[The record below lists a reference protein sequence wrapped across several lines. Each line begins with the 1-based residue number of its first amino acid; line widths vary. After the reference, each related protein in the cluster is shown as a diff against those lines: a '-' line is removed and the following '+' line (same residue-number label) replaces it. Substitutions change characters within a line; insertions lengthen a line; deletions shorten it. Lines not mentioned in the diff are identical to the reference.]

1 MATYTLSTPLSEEAV
16 RKLNVRDTV
25 ILNGIIFGIRDL
37 TQIRIFDQKMD
48 PPVSLQGAACLHTAP
63 RLKKVGGRWEKICV
77 GTTTSGRMDRF
88 TPGLMEKYGVRAIIG
103 KGGQYQASLEAM
115 KKFGGCYL
123 AIVGGAAAL
132 ETNQIVEVE
141 KVYWEDIHPEA
152 LYQFRV
158 ENFGPL
164 IVAMDS
170 HGNNLY
176 FDIKAQAEKKLP
188 EIYRRL
194 GIPV

>member
-1 MATYTLSTPLSEEAV
+1 
-16 RKLNVRDTV
+16 
-25 ILNGIIFGIRDL
+25 
-37 TQIRIFDQKMD
+37 
-48 PPVSLQGAACLHTAP
+48 
-63 RLKKVGGRWEKICV
+63 
-77 GTTTSGRMDRF
+77 
-88 TPGLMEKYGVRAIIG
+88 MEKYGVRAIIG

-176 FDIKAQAEKKLP
+176 FEIKAEAEKRLP
-188 EIYRRL
+188 DIYKQL
-194 GIPV
+194 GIPM

>member
-1 MATYTLSTPLSEEAV
+1 MATFTLTTPLTEETA
-16 RKLNVRDTV
+16 RKLHVRDTV
-25 ILNGIIFGIRDL
+25 ILNGTIFGIRDL

-48 PPVSLQGAACLHTAP
+48 PPVSLQGAACIHTAP
-63 RLKKVGGRWEKICV
+63 SLKKVGDRWEKVCV

-88 TPGLMEKYGVRAIIG
+88 TPGLMGKYGVRAIIG

-115 KKFGGCYL
+115 RRFGGCYL

-132 ETNQIVEVE
+132 ETKQIVEVE

-158 ENFGPL
+158 KDFGPL

-176 FDIKAQAEKKLP
+176 LDIKAEAEKRLP
-188 EIYRRL
+188 DIYKRL